1 MKMELGRFSK
11 YLKIASLGKYR
22 FFIAGKDLLVSNSIN
37 YVTNKHNFKCWLSA
51 LVEKLGRAHS

>member
-37 YVTNKHNFKCWLSA
+37 YVTNKHNFKC
-51 LVEKLGRAHS
+51 